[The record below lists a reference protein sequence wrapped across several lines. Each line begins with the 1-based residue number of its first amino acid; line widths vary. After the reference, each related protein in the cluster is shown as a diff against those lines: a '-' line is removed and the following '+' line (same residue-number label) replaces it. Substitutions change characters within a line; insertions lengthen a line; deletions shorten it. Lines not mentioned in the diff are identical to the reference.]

1 MFKRKYSSF
10 FASPYFD
17 VKQYSIGEGTVKPRV
32 EIRATNKD
40 LIVLT
45 VSKNYSLSPLTILA
59 QPASWVFKMY
69 QYVVFES
76 DYQKAIY
83 SLNKQ

>member
-1 MFKRKYSSF
+1 
-10 FASPYFD
+10 
-17 VKQYSIGEGTVKPRV
+17 
-32 EIRATNKD
+32 
-40 LIVLT
+40 LT